1 MNTII
6 DGYNFIFHF
15 GWMQPAGHPRALETS
30 RQRLISELAA
40 RIPPAE
46 RAEILIVFDAKRTPL
61 LDTDSE
67 QIVQGFPIVF
77 ASNFDEADAMIE
89 ELIRTHS
96 VPKSLVVVS
105 NDNRLKTAASRRKAT
120 GIGVEAW
127 LDVCHSQFRS
137 ATTAPIPSADN
148 QSGFLSGSRKEQA
161 IEELSATDWLA
172 EFGIDD
178 PALDL
183 DQWLEVEPVK
193 DGDSKKDIDP
203 ATDPATEASNKKQ
216 NPSEY
221 NPFPPGY
228 GEDLLE

>member
-15 GWMQPAGHPRALETS
+15 GWMQPSGHSRALEKS
-30 RQRLISELAA
+30 RLRLIAELAS
-40 RIPPAE
+40 RIPHAE
-46 RAEILIVFDAKRTPL
+46 RAEILIVFDAKRTP
-61 LDTDSE
+61 TKATESE

-77 ASNFDEADAMIE
+77 AANFEEADAMIE
-89 ELIRTHS
+89 ELIRSHA

-105 NDNRLKTAASRRKAT
+105 NDNRLKTAASRRRAT

-127 LDVCHSQFRS
+127 LDLCQSQLRS
-137 ATTAPIPSADN
+137 AATTQGPSAENKLDA
-148 QSGFLSGSRKEQA
+148 FTGSRKERA

-172 EFGIDD
+172 EFDIED
-178 PALDL
+178 PAIDIE
-183 DQWLEVEPVK
+183 QWLESEPVK
-193 DGDSKKDIDP
+193 DVDSMKD
-203 ATDPATEASNKKQ
+203 TDPATEPSQKKQ
-216 NPSEY
+216 NPNNY